1 MKKILFLSLAFCWVL
16 SACTL
21 GQTHKFV
28 PPQQEIVYQAIQ
40 SGSGGEDR
48 DATVVGFINKDGSN
62 NTLVD
67 VGFRAGQP
75 VYSREMQGL
84 LFHVGKT
91 NPVDIGPY
99 DTNGDVNF
107 LTPEGKFRKC
117 KANATWFISPTTDPN
132 IVFVHDREELQL
144 LDIKSC
150 SIVKTFLEKNDLIGA
165 ALLSESEKYIIFY
178 YGDTYPNLDTNIFV
192 IPVDSAVPQKVI
204 GTALNG
210 SISPDDEKIAFVR
223 KNGIYISNL
232 DGSEQTKLVSL
243 NYSESV
249 HEEVSLFPFP
259 QWSPDGR
266 YLIYH
271 KCQNTECYHLRDFSM
286 YIFDLETMVET
297 KIADN
302 GLFPTWIR

>member
-1 MKKILFLSLAFCWVL
+1 MKKILFVSLAFCWAL

-21 GQTHKFV
+21 GQTHEFA
-28 PPQQEIVYQAIQ
+28 PPQQEIIYQAIQ
-40 SGSGGEDR
+40 SGEEDR
-48 DATVVGFINKDGSN
+48 DATVIGFINKDGSN

-75 VYSREMQGL
+75 IYSREMQGL
-84 LFHVGKT
+84 LFHVGKV
-91 NPVDIGPY
+91 NPVDISPNATY
-99 DTNGDVNF
+99 GDISF
-107 LTPEGKFRKC
+107 LTPQGGLRKC
-117 KANATWFISPTTDPN
+117 KANATWFIYPTTDSN
-132 IVFVHDREELQL
+132 IVFVNNYAKLQL
-144 LDIKSC
+144 FDIKSC
-150 SIVKTFLEKNDLIGA
+150 SIVKTLLERNDPIDA
-165 ALLSESEKYIIFY
+165 ASLSGSEKYVIFY

-192 IPVDSAVPQKVI
+192 LPVDSAVPQKVI
-204 GTALNG
+204 ETALNG

-271 KCQNTECYHLRDFSM
+271 KCQNTECYHLKDFSM